1 MNKLTGFL
9 IFAVGV
15 AAGSIPTW
23 YYAKKKHE
31 EEIES
36 IKEHFTYKRPE
47 TESIEPEKE
56 EKPQK
61 PEVPDSDR
69 TVTEYAKQLS
79 QEGYTNYS
87 NVEKGQAKEEE
98 ANDTNKKDSVPYV
111 ITPDEFGGFDDYDR
125 ISFTYYADHVLAD
138 ENDEEVEDIEGSVGV
153 DSLSHFG
160 EYEDDS
166 VYVRNDRL
174 KVDYEILLDRRK
186 YSDILEDR
194 PYLKEDKWE

>member
-9 IFAVGV
+9 IFAMG
-15 AAGSIPTW
+15 AAIGSASTW

-36 IKEHFTYKRPE
+36 IKERFTYKRPE
-47 TESIEPEKE
+47 TESTEPEKE

-87 NVEKGQAKEEE
+87 NVEKKQAKEEE
-98 ANDTNKKDSVPYV
+98 VNDTNKKDSVPYV
-111 ITPDEFGGFDDYDR
+111 ITPDEFGEFDDYDR

-194 PYLKEDKWE
+194 PYLKEDKWD

>member
-23 YYAKKKHE
+23 HYAKKKHE

-36 IKEHFTYKRPE
+36 IKERFTYKRPE
-47 TESIEPEKE
+47 TESIELEKE

-87 NVEKGQAKEEE
+87 NVEKEQAKEEE
-98 ANDTNKKDSVPYV
+98 VNDTKNRDSVPYV
-111 ITPDEFGGFDDYDR
+111 ITPDEFGEFDDYDR

-194 PYLKEDKWE
+194 PYLKEDKWD